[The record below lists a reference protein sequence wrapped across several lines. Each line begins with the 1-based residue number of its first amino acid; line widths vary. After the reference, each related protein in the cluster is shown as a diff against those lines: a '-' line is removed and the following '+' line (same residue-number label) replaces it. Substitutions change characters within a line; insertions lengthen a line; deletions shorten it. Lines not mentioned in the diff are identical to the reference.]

1 MASWNLKVWKGKLK
15 AFFSCYGIHIKME
28 EKNPLFKVLWLQ
40 TPATLF
46 KLPETKENAQWKENT
61 LLFPLL

>member
-1 MASWNLKVWKGKLK
+1 
-15 AFFSCYGIHIKME
+15 ME